1 VKKLNQ
7 NKGAIYMEF
16 LIENG
21 GSNDSLGDQIN
32 IGIITVSDRAYNG
45 EYIDEGG
52 PKVIEFFTE
61 IMESEW
67 TTFSI
72 IIPDEKHI
80 IEETI
85 IHLTDVLNCALV
97 VTTGGTGPAKRDVTP
112 DATISIADKELPGFG
127 ELMRTISLKYVP
139 TAILSRQTGVVRGN
153 SLIINLPGQPK
164 AIRETID
171 EIFLAIP
178 YCIDLIEGP
187 YIETKKNLIEPFR
200 PKNARR

>member
-1 VKKLNQ
+1 
-7 NKGAIYMEF
+7 MEF

-21 GSNDSLGDQIN
+21 GSTDSLGDQIN
-32 IGIITVSDRAYNG
+32 IGIITVSDRAYKG
-45 EYIDEGG
+45 EYVDEGG
-52 PKVIEFFTE
+52 PKVIEFFSE

-72 IIPDEKHI
+72 IIPDEKHV

-187 YIETKKNLIEPFR
+187 YVETKKNLIYPFR